1 VYDELAAKK
10 PVTWTFRLNAPDTI
24 AKVDETSAA
33 VRAANATATAKTYP
47 RTGTRTQVTDQFW
60 GGPMVDFQRKLATTK
75 NQWHANIDT
84 QTKTAKER
92 FLTVIQIRPGET
104 DPAKPLKIAES
115 QAGGLLTLVVGP
127 WKVSAE
133 MDASKPSLL
142 TATDDQTAAIVTGS
156 AAESIQF
163 GGQTY
168 RAEPQ
173 GATVLVENSGVERTV
188 QQAVDRLPDAVL
200 FSNRP

>member
-1 VYDELAAKK
+1 VYDELEATK

-24 AKVDETSAA
+24 AKVDETSVA
-33 VRAANATATAKTYP
+33 VRAANATATAKVFS

-92 FLTVIQIRPGET
+92 LLTVIQIRPGET
-104 DPAKPLKIAES
+104 DPAKPVTIVES
-115 QAGGLLTLVVGP
+115 QAGGQWTLVIGS
-127 WKVSAE
+127 WKISAE

-142 TATDDQTAAIVTGS
+142 RATDDQTGAILTGS
-156 AAESIQF
+156 AATSIQCN
-163 GGQTY
+163 GKTY

-173 GATVLVENSGVERTV
+173 GATVLVENKGTEWTV